1 MARTRFAFRLTAL
14 TAAIVGSLALSQP
27 AAASCITLPP
37 LGEALAAA
45 PMAFVGTVVE
55 TKHDGR
61 TATFEVEEVWKGSV
75 GARVV
80 VNGGP
85 EIDAMEAAEANG
97 GGVAT
102 SVDRAYEQGA
112 RYLVVPFGAR
122 GKVLTDN
129 ACSSTQPYTAKLA
142 SHAPPGAE
150 PPADKGSAEAAP
162 SGSAPTAGQG
172 DGVQPWQVVLVV
184 LGMAT
189 AVALAFTIARWSR
202 RPRPSS

>member
-1 MARTRFAFRLTAL
+1 MARRTFAFRLTAF

-37 LGEALAAA
+37 LDEALAAA
-45 PMAFVGTVVE
+45 PVTFVGTVVE

-85 EIDAMEAAEANG
+85 EIDAMETAEANG
-97 GGVAT
+97 GGIVT
-102 SVDRAYEQGA
+102 SVDRAYETGV
-112 RYLVVPFGAR
+112 RYLVVPFGTR
-122 GKVLTDN
+122 GNVMTDN
-129 ACSSTQPYTAKLA
+129 ACSSTQPYTAALA
-142 SHAPPGAE
+142 SHAPPGAT
-150 PPADKGSAEAAP
+150 PPADTGNVDSAP
-162 SGSAPTAGQG
+162 SGFAPTTTQD
-172 DGVQPWQVVLVV
+172 DGVQPWQIVLVV

-189 AVALAFTIARWSR
+189 VLALAFTIARRSR

>member
-1 MARTRFAFRLTAL
+1 MARRTFAFRLTAF
-14 TAAIVGSLALSQP
+14 TAAIVGSLAFSQP

-45 PMAFVGTVVE
+45 PVAFVGTVVE
-55 TKHDGR
+55 TRHDGR

-85 EIDAMEAAEANG
+85 EIDAMGAAEVNG

-102 SVDRAYEQGA
+102 SVDRAYETGVP
-112 RYLVVPFGAR
+112 YLVVPAGAR
-122 GKVLTDN
+122 GNVMTDN
-129 ACSSTQPYTAKLA
+129 ACSSTQPYTAALA
-142 SHAPPGAE
+142 SHAPPGAT
-150 PPADKGSAEAAP
+150 PPADGGNVLSP
-162 SGSAPTAGQG
+162 SGLVPTASHD
-172 DGVQPWQVVLVV
+172 DGVQTWHLVLVV

-189 AVALAFTIARWSR
+189 VVALAFTIARRSR